1 MKRILVDIDGVQR
14 AVWAEKIK
22 GVLWLH
28 YQGRTFALADEES
41 RSSRGAR
48 GSSSKSRGE
57 IHAPMPGKVTK
68 VLVQSGTS
76 VSVGAALVVM
86 EAMKMEYTL
95 SADGNGKVNEV
106 KCRPGDQVTLGQLLV
121 RLNLAEAKP

>member
-1 MKRILVDIDGVQR
+1 MKRLVLEVDGREQ

-22 GVLWLH
+22 GVLWVH
-28 YQGRTFALADEES
+28 HRGRTFTVVDEEA
-41 RSSRGAR
+41 RKARGAR
-48 GSSSKSRGE
+48 GGSSASRGE

-68 VLVQSGTS
+68 VLVQSGAE
-76 VSVGAALVVM
+76 VHKGNALVVM

-121 RLNLAEAKP
+121 RLNLAEA